1 MGKLSRKDLK
11 EFVRIVFLCIG
22 WYIVSSGNGVLGKT
36 ILSQFPFPM
45 TVTMVQLSSIA
56 LLSPPLLAV
65 LGVRHHHF
73 QGWSYFL
80 RMLLPLALA
89 KFLSSVLSHVSIWR
103 VPVSY
108 AHTVKAS
115 MPIFTVLIGRALL
128 GVKHSLIVYVSLVP
142 IVGGVAVATL
152 SEVSFDVLGLASAL
166 SATAGF
172 AVITLYSKEA
182 LRDTGMHHLR
192 LLHKLGQMA
201 AIMFFPVWL
210 LVDGHSA
217 YSQLNMEVLVLLLI
231 DGALHWLQNI
241 LAFTLLKLVSPLTY
255 AVANVTKRI
264 AVITVSLLLL
274 KNPVTYTNLGGMLL
288 AIAGV
293 FCYNTAKHSENKAH
307 HSLPTTMSQKTSMN
321 NNSQQLL
328 WKDHMTFES
337 KVTVTKPVM
346 QQRTF
351 FDQGQDFRRNQ

>member
-1 MGKLSRKDLK
+1 LK

-22 WYIVSSGNGVLGKT
+22 WYIVSSSNGVLGKT
-36 ILSQFPFPM
+36 ILSQFPHPM

-56 LLSPPLLAV
+56 LLSPPLLSL
-65 LGVRHHHF
+65 LGVRSSSPSS
-73 QGWSYFL
+73 WSYFL
-80 RMLLPLALA
+80 RMLLPLATA
-89 KFLSSVLSHVSIWR
+89 KFLSSVMAHVSLWK

-115 MPIFTVLIGRALL
+115 MPIFTVLLGRILL
-128 GVKHSLIVYVSLVP
+128 GMKHSTKVYLSLVP

-152 SEVSFDVLGLASAL
+152 SEVSFDLLGLCSAL
-166 SATAGF
+166 SATCGF
-172 AVITLYSKEA
+172 AIITIFSKQA

-192 LLHKLGQMA
+192 LLHKLGLMA
-201 AIMFFPVWL
+201 AAMFFPVWL
-210 LVDGHSA
+210 VVDG
-217 YSQLNMEVLVLLLI
+217 YSVYQGLNKDVTVLLLV

-293 FCYNTAKHSENKAH
+293 FCYNTAKHSENKEKH
-307 HSLPTTMSQKTSMN
+307 TLPTSMAPKVGMN
-321 NNSQQLL
+321 NNTQQLL
-328 WKDHMTFES
+328 WRDHITFEN
-337 KVTVTKPVM
+337 KVTFSAPAM
-346 QQRTF
+346 QHHNF
-351 FDQGQDFRRNQ
+351 FEQGQDLRRNQ